1 MKNAVIFHGI
11 LKLQEFPPHF
21 KICLNRIPRPNR
33 PSGDKIFRKITP
45 SESEANIRLIF
56 RKENFIGMRKKR
68 FDRGSLFFASFLLG
82 KQKKGSRQRRNPLS
96 ISKKNNL
103 TQKKKISL
111 KYDYFNISL

>member
-11 LKLQEFPPHF
+11 LKLQKFPPHF

-56 RKENFIGMRKKR
+56 RQENFIGMRKKR

-82 KQKKGSRQRRNPLS
+82 TQKKGSRSTSETRYISQRKKLSAIRGVCDMPLRG
-96 ISKKNNL
+96 
-103 TQKKKISL
+103 
-111 KYDYFNISL
+111 